1 MNAKCWYSFSLKI
14 KKLPPNLSMKKTASL
29 LFSTIAL
36 LIPLESVVSATLSV
50 LPGNS
55 IQEKINAAQTG
66 DVVAIFGG
74 NYSEDLTI
82 NKSIRLVEVSGQNV
96 ILRGSVTFSGL
107 VDPQPF
113 EGFTQGSS
121 GRGISIANTTGL
133 TLKNIDARDGSGI
146 SITGNSSVRI
156 LSSQSSS
163 ISTSAQL
170 LELVDT
176 STTGGLSQS
185 AGTMHVFRCTI
196 GEHIVTTTGAQKTV
210 AFRTTVTGDNT
221 WRSKKAWFGYCD
233 TRSFNF
239 IEQNDAKVVVVGCK
253 IDRQNGQAN
262 GIFIQGTNTNFIVSN
277 NICLGVAYAH
287 RGFYG
292 EGSNDNENGIA
303 IRGLQSG
310 LISNNFCSLTYGQ
323 HDNGVRGDGIYAPES
338 TNIKIINNIIVGAK
352 FGVTAPFGATVK
364 NNLYWDSPWGSENK
378 EAGGAVAQGT
388 IYADPKFVPDQA
400 PALATDSPCINAGD
414 DDPIF
419 ANRDGSRNTIGP
431 SGGSLFDPDARTTE
445 NPVVISFDLGP
456 EQVLEGED
464 TTILLSNGQA
474 VSQP

>member
-1 MNAKCWYSFSLKI
+1 MKIASYSILAA
-14 KKLPPNLSMKKTASL
+14 LTL
-29 LFSTIAL
+29 LH
-36 LIPLESVVSATLSV
+36 PLESARSATLSV

-55 IQEKINAAQTG
+55 IQEKINTAQAG

-107 VDPQPF
+107 VDPPPF

-176 STTGGLSQS
+176 STTGRLSQS

-196 GEHIVTTTGAQKTV
+196 GENIDTTTGAQKTV

-239 IEQNDAKVVVVGCK
+239 YDQTDAKVVVVGCK
-253 IDRQNGQAN
+253 IDRQNGEAD
-262 GIFIQGTNTNFIVSN
+262 GMYF
-277 NICLGVAYAH
+277 A
-287 RGFYG
+287 
-292 EGSNDNENGIA
+292 GSN
-303 IRGLQSG
+303 S
-310 LISNNFCSLTYGQ
+310 SLTVVNNSVINVRYYYQYYGGYGGYKNAISIDGSQ
-323 HDNGVRGDGIYAPES
+323 NALIANNYLSLNNGGDWNSNQGRGIYAPS
-338 TNIKIINNIIVGAK
+338 CTKIKILNNIVIGSICV
-352 FGVTAPFGATVK
+352 VTASFGSTVK
-364 NNLYWDSPWGSENK
+364 NNLNWNSRDQES
-378 EAGGAVAQGT
+378 GGVISQANINAN
-388 IYADPKFVPDQA
+388 PKFVTDQA
-400 PALATDSPCINAGD
+400 PALAVDSPCHNAGVE
-414 DDPIF
+414 DPIY

-464 TTILLSNGQA
+464 TMILLSNGQA

>member
-1 MNAKCWYSFSLKI
+1 MKIASYSILAA
-14 KKLPPNLSMKKTASL
+14 LTL
-29 LFSTIAL
+29 LH
-36 LIPLESVVSATLSV
+36 PLESARSATLSV

-55 IQEKINAAQTG
+55 IQEKINTAQAG

-107 VDPQPF
+107 VDPPPF

-176 STTGGLSQS
+176 STTGRLSQS

-196 GEHIVTTTGAQKTV
+196 GENIDTTTGAQKTV

-239 IEQNDAKVVVVGCK
+239 YDQTDAKVVVVGCK
-253 IDRQNGQAN
+253 IDRQNGEAN
-262 GIFIQGTNTNFIVSN
+262 GILIQGTNTNLIIAN
-277 NICLGVAYAH
+277 NLCIQIRYKHMGW
-287 RGFYG
+287 YG
-292 EGSNDNENGIA
+292 EGSADNENGIA
-303 IRGLQSG
+303 VRGSQKG
-310 LISNNFCSLTYGQ
+310 LISNNFCSLSFGGS
-323 HDNGVRGDGIYAPES
+323 DNGVRGDGIYAPES
-338 TNIKIINNIIVGAK
+338 TNIKILNNIVVGAK
-352 FGVTAPFGATVK
+352 YGVTAPFGAVVK
-364 NNLYWDSPWGSENK
+364 NNLYWASPWGSGNK
-378 EAGGAVAQGT
+378 EAGGVVAQGT
-388 IYADPKFVPDQA
+388 IYADPKFITDQA
-400 PALATDSPCINAGD
+400 PTLATDSPCINAGV
-414 DDPIF
+414 DDPIY

>member
-55 IQEKINAAQTG
+55 IQEKINTAQAG

-107 VDPQPF
+107 VDPPPF

-185 AGTMHVFRCTI
+185 AGTMHLFRCTI
-196 GEHIVTTTGAQKTV
+196 GENIDTTTGAQKTV
-210 AFRTTVTGDNT
+210 AFRTTITGVNT

-239 IEQNDAKVVVVGCK
+239 SDQSNARVVLVGCR
-253 IDRQNGQAN
+253 IDRQGVEAS
-262 GIFIQGTNTNFIVSN
+262 GIYLSGSN
-277 NICLGVAYAH
+277 NSYLVANNSVI
-287 RGFYG
+287 RVNYG
-292 EGSNDNENGIA
+292 YSGDGENGLDGRGSGNSYLIA
-303 IRGLQSG
+303 NNYFQLQFIG
-310 LISNNFCSLTYGQ
+310 EDYYQKGA
-323 HDNGVRGDGIYAPES
+323 RGDGIFVRDSSAAR
-338 TNIKIINNIIVGAK
+338 ILNNVVVGARH
-352 FGVTAPFGATVK
+352 GVSAPFGATAR
-364 NNLYWDSPWGSENK
+364 NNLYWASPWNNR
-378 EAGGAVAQGT
+378 EANGVIAQGT
-388 IYADPKFVPDQA
+388 IYADPKFATDQA
-400 PALATDSPCINAGD
+400 PTLATDSPCINAGVE
-414 DDPIF
+414 DPIY

-431 SGGSLFDPDARTTE
+431 LGGSLFDPDARTTE

>member
-1 MNAKCWYSFSLKI
+1 
-14 KKLPPNLSMKKTASL
+14 MKKTTSL

-55 IQEKINAAQTG
+55 IQEKINTAQAG

-107 VDPQPF
+107 VDPPPF

-176 STTGGLSQS
+176 STTGRLSQS

-196 GEHIVTTTGAQKTV
+196 GENIDTTTGAQKTV
-210 AFRTTVTGDNT
+210 AFRTTVTGDNI

-239 IEQNDAKVVVVGCK
+239 YDQTDAKVVVVGCK
-253 IDRQNGQAN
+253 IDRQDGQADGMYFAGSNSSLTIVNNIVVNIRYEEISWWDRGDKNAINISGSQIGIVANNYLSLNRTAN
-262 GIFIQGTNTNFIVSN
+262 GAGSNQGTGVYARNCTNVKILN
-277 NICLGVAYAH
+277 NV
-287 RGFYG
+287 
-292 EGSNDNENGIA
+292 
-303 IRGLQSG
+303 
-310 LISNNFCSLTYGQ
+310 
-323 HDNGVRGDGIYAPES
+323 
-338 TNIKIINNIIVGAK
+338 IVGSAG
-352 FGVTAPFGATVK
+352 GVTAAFGSIVK
-364 NNLYWDSPWGSENK
+364 NNLYWNGGGESGGVLPEGS
-378 EAGGAVAQGT
+378 
-388 IYADPKFVPDQA
+388 ISADPKFVSNSA
-400 PALATDSPCINAGD
+400 PSLATDSPCINAGVE
-414 DDPIF
+414 DPIY

>member
-1 MNAKCWYSFSLKI
+1 
-14 KKLPPNLSMKKTASL
+14 MKKTTSL

-55 IQEKINAAQTG
+55 IQEKINTAQAG

-82 NKSIRLVEVSGQNV
+82 DKSIRLVEVSGQNV
-96 ILRGSVTFSGL
+96 VLWGSVTFSGL
-107 VDPQPF
+107 VDPPPF

-121 GRGISIANTTGL
+121 GRGILIANTTGL
-133 TLKNIDARDGSGI
+133 VLKNIDARDGSGI

-156 LSSQSSS
+156 LSSQSSAV
-163 ISTSAQL
+163 STSAQL

-176 STTGGLSQS
+176 STTGRLSQS

-196 GEHIVTTTGAQKTV
+196 GEHINTTTGAQKTV
-210 AFRTTVTGDNT
+210 AFRTTVAGDNT

-239 IEQNDAKVVVVGCK
+239 YDQTDAKVVVVGCK
-253 IDRQNGQAN
+253 IDRQGGEAN
-262 GIFIQGTNTNFIVSN
+262 GIFIQGNNTNLIIAN
-277 NICLGVAYAH
+277 NSCIGIKYAH
-287 RGFYG
+287 RGWNG

-303 IRGLQSG
+303 IRGSQRG
-310 LISNNFCSLTYGQ
+310 LVINNFCALTQLSSSY
-323 HDNGVRGDGIYAPES
+323 DNGVRGDGIYAPEG
-338 TNIKIINNIIVGAK
+338 TNIKILNNIVVGAK
-352 FGVTAPFGATVK
+352 FGITAPFGATVK
-364 NNLYWDSPWGSENK
+364 NNLYWASPWGSGNK
-378 EAGGAVAQGT
+378 EAGGVVAQGT
-388 IYADPKFVPDQA
+388 IYADPKFVSDQA
-400 PALATDSPCINAGD
+400 PTLVTNSPCINAGV
-414 DDPIF
+414 DDPIY